1 MCNIEKKR
9 LIKEVNRSLS
19 KAMYIY
25 LKLLLRRSQNFDF
38 LGLKNSLPG
47 QFIWGAPTHAN
58 VFEFQTV
65 WLFYYFNFERNYDN
79 LKTKRPCIL
88 LKKNINFK
96 IITKWNRKLKIPLTF
111 FREMN
116 LVLQLM

>member
-47 QFIWGAPTHAN
+47 QFFGELQLT
-58 VFEFQTV
+58 QMS
-65 WLFYYFNFERNYDN
+65 L
-79 LKTKRPCIL
+79 
-88 LKKNINFK
+88 NFK
-96 IITKWNRKLKIPLTF
+96 LCGFFIILILKGIMTI
-111 FREMN
+111 
-116 LVLQLM
+116 